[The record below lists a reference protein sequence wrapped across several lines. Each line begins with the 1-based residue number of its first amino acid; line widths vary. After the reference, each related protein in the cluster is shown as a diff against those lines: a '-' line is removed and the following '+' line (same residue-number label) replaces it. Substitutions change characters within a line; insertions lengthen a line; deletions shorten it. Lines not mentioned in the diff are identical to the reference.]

1 MIWKIAVYS
10 CALNI
15 FVLSLQWTLVQGM
28 DYRAFNFSH
37 NEFYLIGFTDLKE
50 YRQYLFIPFLVMFTF
65 TLFAN
70 GIIIFVI
77 VKENKL
83 HAPMYILIGFIA
95 ALGFI
100 QPIFLVPRMLIS
112 FLFNKNMIYRNE
124 CLVQT
129 FCLHMAGCFQSSILV
144 GMAVDRFFA
153 IMFPLQY
160 HDYVNFKTSLIF
172 CLCIFFRNLICVVS
186 MVGLLGPLYFCKS
199 NEIYHCVCEHTSVVN
214 LACGDLSKNYAAG
227 TTAFGLVTSDCA
239 FIVCSYIIIFVI
251 IFRSPSGESR
261 QKAIYTCSTHLM
273 VLVVAF
279 LSVVVAYVGYRVPT
293 IPRDLRVLSTLGY
306 LLFPNCFN
314 PVIYGIRTKE
324 IRIQVV
330 KYLSSNKVD
339 SY

>member
-1 MIWKIAVYS
+1 
-10 CALNI
+10 
-15 FVLSLQWTLVQGM
+15 M
-28 DYRAFNFSH
+28 DYKAFNFSY
-37 NEFYLIGFTDLKE
+37 NEFHLIGFTDLKE
-50 YRQYLFIPFLVMFTF
+50 YRQYLFIPFFVMFIF

-77 VKENKL
+77 VKESKL

-100 QPIFLVPRMLIS
+100 EPIFLVPRMLIS
-112 FLFNKNMIYRNE
+112 FLFNRNMIYRNE
-124 CLVQT
+124 CLVQM
-129 FCLHMAGCFQSSILV
+129 FCLHMAGLFQSSILV

-160 HDYVNFKTSLIF
+160 HDYVNLKSSLIF
-172 CLCIFFRNLICVVS
+172 CLSLFLRNLLYVVS
-186 MVGLLGPLYFCKS
+186 MVGLIGPLFFCKS

-214 LACGDLSKNYAAG
+214 LACGDLTKNYMAG
-227 TTAFGLVTSDCA
+227 IIGFSLTSSDCV
-239 FIVCSYIIIFVI
+239 FIVCSYIVIFVI

-273 VLVVAF
+273 VLFVAF
-279 LSVVVAYVGYRVPT
+279 FSVVVAFVGYRVPT
-293 IPRDLRVLSTLGY
+293 IPRDLRVLCTLGY

-324 IRIQVV
+324 IRVQVV

>member
-1 MIWKIAVYS
+1 
-10 CALNI
+10 
-15 FVLSLQWTLVQGM
+15 M
-28 DYRAFNFSH
+28 DQRTFNFSY

-50 YRQYLFIPFLVMFTF
+50 YRQYLFIPFLIMFIY

-77 VKENKL
+77 VKESKL

-124 CLVQT
+124 CLVQM
-129 FCLHMAGCFQSSILV
+129 FCLHMAGLFQSSILV
-144 GMAVDRFFA
+144 VMAVDRFFA
-153 IMFPLQY
+153 IVYPLQY
-160 HDYVNFKTSLIF
+160 HDYVNIKTSLIF
-172 CLCIFFRNLICVVS
+172 GLSLFFRNLLYVVS
-186 MVGLLGPLYFCKS
+186 MVGLLGPLHFCKS

-214 LACGDLSKNYAAG
+214 LACGDLSKNYMAG
-227 TTAFGLVTSDCA
+227 IIGFSLTSSDCV
-239 FIVCSYIIIFVI
+239 FIVCSYMVIFVI

-279 LSVVVAYVGYRVPT
+279 VSVVGAFVGYRVPT
-293 IPRDLRVLSTLGY
+293 IPRDLRVLCTLGY
-306 LLFPNCFN
+306 LLFTNCFN

-324 IRIQVV
+324 IRVQVV
-330 KYLSSNKVD
+330 KYLSSKSYKVD

>member
-1 MIWKIAVYS
+1 
-10 CALNI
+10 
-15 FVLSLQWTLVQGM
+15 M
-28 DYRAFNFSH
+28 DYRTFNFSY

-50 YRQYLFIPFLVMFTF
+50 YRQYLFIPFFVMFIF

-77 VKENKL
+77 VKESKL

-100 QPIFLVPRMLIS
+100 EPIFLVPRMLIS

-124 CLVQT
+124 CLVQM
-129 FCLHMAGCFQSSILV
+129 FCLHMAGLFQSSILV

-160 HDYVNFKTSLIF
+160 HDYVNIKTSLIF
-172 CLCIFFRNLICVVS
+172 CLSLCFRNLLYVVS

-214 LACGDLSKNYAAG
+214 LACGDLSKNYMAG
-227 TTAFGLVTSDCA
+227 ILGFSLTSSDCV
-239 FIVCSYIIIFVI
+239 FIVCSYIVIFVI

-279 LSVVVAYVGYRVPT
+279 VSVVGAFVGYRVPT
-293 IPRDLRVLSTLGY
+293 IPRDLRVLCTLGY
-306 LLFPNCFN
+306 LLLPNCFN

-324 IRIQVV
+324 IRVQVV
-330 KYLSSNKVD
+330 KYLSSKSNKVD
-339 SY
+339 SF